1 MLSGSVGATPGGLR
15 AFDLTGKIAL
25 VTGATR
31 GLGRAIASGLAH
43 AGAEVVV
50 AGRREH
56 AVDATV
62 EELTAAGANASG
74 VLLDVTDHDG
84 IDRTLREVVETTGRL
99 DILVNNAGVIERFPA
114 EQYPLES
121 WHRVMDTNLTSAFVL
136 CQAAGRI
143 MLDQGDGKIVNV
155 ASVLAYSGGRN
166 VVAYAVSK
174 GGLVQL
180 TRALA
185 AEWAGC
191 GVNVNAIA
199 AGYFRTDLTESLR
212 NNENRERSLLARI
225 PAGRW
230 GEPVELAGTV
240 VFLCSAAASYVNG
253 AVLEVDGGWT
263 AA

>member
-1 MLSGSVGATPGGLR
+1 
-15 AFDLTGKIAL
+15 
-25 VTGATR
+25 
-31 GLGRAIASGLAH
+31 
-43 AGAEVVV
+43 
-50 AGRREH
+50 
-56 AVDATV
+56 
-62 EELTAAGANASG
+62 
-74 VLLDVTDHDG
+74 
-84 IDRTLREVVETTGRL
+84 
-99 DILVNNAGVIERFPA
+99 
-114 EQYPLES
+114 
-121 WHRVMDTNLTSAFVL
+121 MDTNLTSAFVL